1 MLVIGSCS
9 LGKHIQVLLALYHV
23 DYLDT
28 CETQETR
35 IHTRPDVE
43 E

>member
-28 CETQETR
+28 CETQTR
-35 IHTRPDVE
+35 IHIRPGVE